1 MKKLILSWVLTLFV
15 LVSVSGTSAVH
26 AVVPYCNINWGS
38 LPKTAVVTTS
48 SNLTNIRTGRHECYD
63 RMVFD
68 LNGPTGGYTVRYVNN
83 VYGEGSGQLIPLS
96 GGAKLQITL
105 QASSYNIDTGIPT
118 YPAKVGAA
126 LPNVNLSGY
135 STFRDAKFAGSFE
148 GYTTVGLGVRAKL
161 PFRVFTNGNSIVV
174 DVAHY
179 W

>member
-1 MKKLILSWVLTLFV
+1 MKKLVIGWALA
-15 LVSVSGTSAVH
+15 LVVAVGVSSAPTVN

-68 LNGPTGGYTVRYVNN
+68 LNGATGGYTVRYVNN

-105 QASSYNIDTGIPT
+105 QASSYNIDTGVPT
-118 YPAKVGAA
+118 YYAVVGAA

-135 STFRDAKFAGSFE
+135 STFRDAKFGGSFE
-148 GYTTVGLGVRAKL
+148 GYTTVGLGVRARL
-161 PFRVFTNGNSIVV
+161 PFRVFTTGNRVVV